1 MTDSASA
8 GSASRSRYPA
18 RIRAARAA
26 LLDERASSL
35 LKGVRDI
42 FCEPTRAQIV
52 RALSTSPLRVSD
64 LAQLLGRSKTVASRH
79 LRVLREEGL
88 VSRRR
93 QGRSVFYS
101 LSADPAV
108 RCAVEALATVAR
120 VAA

>member
-1 MTDSASA
+1 MADS
-8 GSASRSRYPA
+8 GSVARSPRPA
-18 RIRAARAA
+18 TIRAARAA
-26 LLDERASSL
+26 LLDERATHL
-35 LKGVRDI
+35 LDRVRDI

-52 RALSTSPLRVSD
+52 RALSVGPLRVSD

-101 LSADPAV
+101 LARVPAV
-108 RCAVEALATVAR
+108 NCAVEALAAVDR